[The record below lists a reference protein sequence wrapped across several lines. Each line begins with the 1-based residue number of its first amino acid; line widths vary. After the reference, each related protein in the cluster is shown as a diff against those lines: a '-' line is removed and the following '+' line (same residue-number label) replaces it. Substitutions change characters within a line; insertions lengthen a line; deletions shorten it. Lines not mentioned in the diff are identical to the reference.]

1 MILPSPAKINI
12 GLQIIQ
18 KRADGFHNLQSLMYP
33 VGLCDFV
40 EIREADP
47 NSLPLT
53 FSQTGIPVKEGSGK
67 NLCEMAHEIF
77 TLERQLSPVEIH
89 LHKQIPIGAGLGG
102 GSSNATQV
110 LKGLNLLTSDVLSHD
125 ALHKM
130 AASLGSDCPFF
141 LYDDA
146 MMMEGRGELLS
157 PSSIKLEGMWL
168 VLLFPEIHIS
178 TPQAYAGVSPSQPD
192 FHLEELLKSPIK
204 EWKELIINDF
214 ELGIFKIYPE
224 LAILKEQLYEA
235 GALYASLSGSGSSL
249 YGIFP
254 EKPKLPEDVFRFK
267 IWEGKA

>member
-1 MILPSPAKINI
+1 
-12 GLQIIQ
+12 
-18 KRADGFHNLQSLMYP
+18 MYP
-33 VGLCDFV
+33 VGLNDFV

-47 NSLPLT
+47 KSLPLT

-67 NLCEMAHEIF
+67 NLCEMAHEVY
-77 TLERQLSPVEIH
+77 TQKRQLPPVEIH

-110 LKGLNLLTSDVLSHD
+110 LKGLNQLTEDALSHD
-125 ALHKM
+125 TLHEM

-141 LYDDA
+141 LHDDA

-192 FHLEELLKSPIK
+192 LHLKDLLKYPIQ
-204 EWKELIINDF
+204 EWNEKIINDF
-214 ELGIFKIYPE
+214 EPGIFKIYPE
-224 LAILKEQLYEA
+224 LAILKEQLYKS

-254 EKPKLPEDVFRFK
+254 GKPELPEDVLRHK